1 MKTYLNMLNDKE
13 IQKVRKLINDT
24 DHGSAVAFKAL
35 SDVNRYRIFR
45 ILADQSE
52 LSVTDIAKILG
63 ISKPL
68 TSMHLKVL
76 LHAQFLQKEK
86 VGKKVFL
93 RLEPSNP
100 FVQAIVET
108 IKKTSKKVFK

>member
-1 MKTYLNMLNDKE
+1 MLNEKAV
-13 IQKVRKLINDT
+13 QKVRKLISET
-24 DHGSAVAFKAL
+24 DHSSATAFKAL

-45 ILADQSE
+45 ILVDQPE
-52 LSVTDIAKILG
+52 LSVGIIAEILG

-76 LHAQFLQKEK
+76 LHARFLLREK

-93 RLEPSNP
+93 KLELKNP
-100 FVQAIVET
+100 FVQAIAQT
-108 IKKTSKKVFK
+108 IKKSPKKVLK